1 LPRLVNQL
9 TTRCRLAWSGVFFA
23 LLVSSRVISAQTA
36 QTEFY
41 SGTIGTSS
49 VELAF
54 LRQSSYGPYQPSQG
68 TDSGLF
74 GAIYWVE
81 SRGITW
87 RGVPLKRLHGI
98 VGTEIKNRIVL
109 RELTSLDDGESVA
122 AQMVARRSG
131 TTLQG
136 EWRETGSS
144 RPVPFSLS
152 LVRFPWFLSTPGGRF
167 RAVLSERDSAL
178 VQVTASLHRAIREG
192 MWSRAHLDARILCAL
207 SFVWGGGLGL
217 RHVDRPDNCGWVLPT
232 YRFANNLDLNHGEIG
247 VGPWSGLTLEKEGRP
262 EDAFVLYQQFCAKE
276 STTACALMVDVASQV
291 ASAHSRPALLTSC
304 ARWRIGCAEYW
315 GPDVVALAD
324 AARDGNL
331 ERAQQLL
338 RFPLNV
344 NAGSGKFLS
353 PLLQAVLS
361 KSLSIVRLLLEHG
374 ADPDFVPTA
383 TSSPLYYALES
394 SDETFALLLLD
405 YGATM
410 KVCEECVMNAV
421 EGKHLGALRRLLD
434 LGVHPDTGMAPSG
447 SPLSV
452 AVDQGNLAAVKLLL
466 AHGADPD
473 LSSNYSEGSPL
484 DHARVQRRTDM
495 IQLLEE
501 ASKKRR

>member
-1 LPRLVNQL
+1 MVNQL
-9 TTRCRLAWSGVFFA
+9 TTRCRLVWSGAFLA
-23 LLVSSRVISAQTA
+23 LLVGSVPVSAQTA

-41 SGTIGTSS
+41 AGTIGTSS

-54 LRQSSYGPYQPSQG
+54 LRQDAYGPHQPSQG
-68 TDSGLF
+68 RDSGLF

-81 SRGITW
+81 SRDITW

-98 VGTEIKNRIVL
+98 VGTEITNRIVL
-109 RELTSLDDGESVA
+109 RELTSLDDSESVA
-122 AQMVARRSG
+122 AQMVAQRSG

-152 LVRFPWFLSTPGGRF
+152 LVSFPWSMRTPDGRS
-167 RAVLSERDSAL
+167 RAVLSEPDSAP
-178 VQVTASLHRAIREG
+178 VQVAASLRRAVREG
-192 MWSRAHLDARILCAL
+192 IWSRAHLDARILCTL
-207 SFVWGGGLGL
+207 SFVWGGGLGT
-217 RHVDRPDNCGWVLPT
+217 RHIDRPDNCGWVLPT
-232 YRFANNLDLNHGEIG
+232 YRFAKNLDLDHPEIA

-276 STTACALMVDVASQV
+276 SRSACALMVDVASQV
-291 ASAHSRPALLTSC
+291 AAARSRPALMTSC

-315 GPDVVALAD
+315 GSDVVALAD

-338 RFPLNV
+338 RLPLNV
-344 NAGSGKFLS
+344 NAGSGTFLS

-361 KSLSIVRLLLEHG
+361 KSLAIVRLLLAHG
-374 ADPDFVPTA
+374 ADPDFVPA
-383 TSSPLYYALES
+383 QTSSPLSYALQS
-394 SDETFALLLLD
+394 SDETLALLLLD

-410 KVCEECVMNAV
+410 QGCEECILTAV
-421 EGKHLGALRRLLD
+421 EGKHLRALQRLLD
-434 LGVHPDTGMAPSG
+434 LGVHPDSGTVPAG

-473 LSSNYSEGSPL
+473 LSTNYSEGSPL
-484 DHARVQRRTDM
+484 DHARAQRRTAM